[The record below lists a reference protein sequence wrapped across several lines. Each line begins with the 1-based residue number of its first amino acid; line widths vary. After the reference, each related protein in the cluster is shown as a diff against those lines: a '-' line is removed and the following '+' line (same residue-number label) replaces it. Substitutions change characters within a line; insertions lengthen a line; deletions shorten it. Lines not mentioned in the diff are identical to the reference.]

1 MLYSTRVRYVLSC
14 PDPDATLIVI
24 PTEQELIDQDN
35 KKDTMIAVAMR
46 EAARAAARS
55 ALVEDESASNSDSF
69 EDKLVAVKEAGRAK
83 RLEREAFAPTFMD
96 EMASIPAEFKK
107 NKSIYTA
114 AAEGSMSSSG
124 GDDNSG
130 VDSIIRVLAGL
141 ITIGLILVFIPSDLT
156 VTAPVPQ
163 RELSSDILEQVR
175 VSIVPVM
182 ISSRPPK

>member
-1 MLYSTRVRYVLSC
+1 
-14 PDPDATLIVI
+14 
-24 PTEQELIDQDN
+24 
-35 KKDTMIAVAMR
+35 MIAVAMR

-55 ALVEDESASNSDSF
+55 AQVEDESASNSDSF

-83 RLEREAFAPTFMD
+83 RLEREAFAPTCMD

>member
-1 MLYSTRVRYVLSC
+1 
-14 PDPDATLIVI
+14 
-24 PTEQELIDQDN
+24 
-35 KKDTMIAVAMR
+35 
-46 EAARAAARS
+46 
-55 ALVEDESASNSDSF
+55 
-69 EDKLVAVKEAGRAK
+69 
-83 RLEREAFAPTFMD
+83 
-96 EMASIPAEFKK
+96 
-107 NKSIYTA
+107 
-114 AAEGSMSSSG
+114 MSSSG